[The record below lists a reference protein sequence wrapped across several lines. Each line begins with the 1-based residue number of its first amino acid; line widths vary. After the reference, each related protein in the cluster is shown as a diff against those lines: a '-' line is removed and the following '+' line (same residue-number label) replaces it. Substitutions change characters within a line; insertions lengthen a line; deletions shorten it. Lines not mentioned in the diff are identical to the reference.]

1 MVEKIKGFFLKHD
14 KAVAGTVVA
23 SSVLPSVGFMASG
36 DIPDLTPIM
45 SALTSALTVDSL
57 ISMIASVIGYAMPF
71 VLMWFGYRFL
81 KRAFTKA
88 VMAGRL

>member
-1 MVEKIKGFFLKHD
+1 ME
-14 KAVAGTVVA
+14 GTTSA
-23 SSVLPSVGFMASG
+23 L
-36 DIPDLTPIM
+36 PDLTPIM
-45 SALTSALTVDSL
+45 DALTEAITAADLVS
-57 ISMIASVIGYAMPF
+57 IIASVIGYAMPF

>member
-1 MVEKIKGFFLKHD
+1 MGE
-14 KAVAGTVVA
+14 GT
-23 SSVLPSVGFMASG
+23 
-36 DIPDLTPIM
+36 T
-45 SALTSALTVDSL
+45 TSALPDLSPIMDALTEAITAADLVS
-57 ISMIASVIGYAMPF
+57 IIASVIGYAMPF

>member
-1 MVEKIKGFFLKHD
+1 ME
-14 KAVAGTVVA
+14 GT
-23 SSVLPSVGFMASG
+23 
-36 DIPDLTPIM
+36 
-45 SALTSALTVDSL
+45 TSALPDLSPIMDALTEAITAADLVS
-57 ISMIASVIGYAMPF
+57 IIASVIGYAMPF

>member
-1 MVEKIKGFFLKHD
+1 MVEKIKACLLKHG
-14 KAVAGTVVA
+14 KKVAVVA
-23 SSVLPSVGFMASG
+23 TGVTAITTTGYCASG

-45 SALTSALTVDSL
+45 TALTDAITPTSIVA
-57 ISMIASVIGYAMPF
+57 MIASVIGYAMPF

-88 VMAGRL
+88 VLAGRL

>member
-1 MVEKIKGFFLKHD
+1 MESG
-14 KAVAGTVVA
+14 
-23 SSVLPSVGFMASG
+23 SSL
-36 DIPDLTPIM
+36 PDLKPIM
-45 SALTSALTVDSL
+45 DALTKAITAADLVN
-57 ISMIASVIGYAMPF
+57 IIASVIGYAMPF

>member
-1 MVEKIKGFFLKHD
+1 MD
-14 KAVAGTVVA
+14 GTSTA
-23 SSVLPSVGFMASG
+23 L
-36 DIPDLTPIM
+36 PDLTPIM
-45 SALTSALTVDSL
+45 NALTEAITAADLVS
-57 ISMIASVIGYAMPF
+57 IIASVIGYAMPF

>member
-1 MVEKIKGFFLKHD
+1 ME
-14 KAVAGTVVA
+14 
-23 SSVLPSVGFMASG
+23 SG
-36 DIPDLTPIM
+36 
-45 SALTSALTVDSL
+45 STSALPDLSPIMDALTEAITAADLVS
-57 ISMIASVIGYAMPF
+57 IIASVIGYAMPF

>member
-1 MVEKIKGFFLKHD
+1 M
-14 KAVAGTVVA
+14 
-23 SSVLPSVGFMASG
+23 G
-36 DIPDLTPIM
+36 DTT
-45 SALTSALTVDSL
+45 TSALPDLSPIMDALTEAITAADLVS
-57 ISMIASVIGYAMPF
+57 IIASVIGYAMPF

>member
-1 MVEKIKGFFLKHD
+1 MVEKIKNLLAKHG
-14 KAVAGTVVA
+14 KVVGSAAVVG
-23 SSVLPSVGFMASG
+23 SVLPATGFCASG

-45 SALTSALTVDSL
+45 SALTESLTVTSL

-71 VLMWFGYRFL
+71 ILMWFGYRFL

>member
-1 MVEKIKGFFLKHD
+1 MGETT
-14 KAVAGTVVA
+14 AVA
-23 SSVLPSVGFMASG
+23 
-36 DIPDLTPIM
+36 IPDLTPIM
-45 SALTSALTVDSL
+45 TALTSSITADTLVS
-57 ISMIASVIGYAMPF
+57 IIASVIGYAMPF

>member
-1 MVEKIKGFFLKHD
+1 MVEKIKAFFCKHG
-14 KAVAGTVVA
+14 KVVGAVAVAG
-23 SSVLPSVGFMASG
+23 SVLPTTGFMASG

-45 SALTSALTVDSL
+45 TALTAALTVDSL
-57 ISMIASVIGYAMPF
+57 ISLIASVIGYAMPF
-71 VLMWFGYRFL
+71 VLMWFGFRFL

>member
-1 MVEKIKGFFLKHD
+1 ME
-14 KAVAGTVVA
+14 GTA
-23 SSVLPSVGFMASG
+23 SSALPN
-36 DIPDLTPIM
+36 LTPIM
-45 SALTSALTVDSL
+45 EALTEAITADTLVG
-57 ISMIASVIGYAMPF
+57 IIASVIGYAMPF

>member
-1 MVEKIKGFFLKHD
+1 MVEKIKASLLKHG
-14 KAVAGTVVA
+14 KKVAVVATGVTAVASTGYC
-23 SSVLPSVGFMASG
+23 ASG

-45 SALTSALTVDSL
+45 TALTSAITPASL

-81 KRAFTKA
+81 KRTFTKA
-88 VMAGRL
+88 VLAGRL